1 VVDSILSTPQRG
13 GFPASVPS
21 PFRVAPISLDRV
33 EVVVHV
39 GNEQYTSSQATSH
52 YDSYVVPDGPSGD
65 KPQGLSV
72 EDEVKSGVEN

>member
-1 VVDSILSTPQRG
+1 VADSILSTPRRG
-13 GFPASVPS
+13 GFPASVTT

-33 EVVVHV
+33 EVVVHKD
-39 GNEQYTSSQATSH
+39 NEQYTSSQAASH